1 MFKSTINDNE
11 DKPIAP
17 KNNGLL
23 KGEIEGASQHVT
35 ICLKFCLEA
44 MNSELN
50 LPRSNWI
57 VFISIYIICD

>member
-1 MFKSTINDNE
+1 MLNIIANVNE

-23 KGEIEGASQHVT
+23 KGEIEGASQHDT

-44 MNSELN
+44 MYSELN
-50 LPRSNWI
+50 LLRSNRI
-57 VFISIYIICD
+57 VFISMYIICY